1 MKNIHLFLLL
11 GLLLVACDKDDKKEQ
26 PIFVTN
32 IVMPAEGTVFNAG
45 DKITIKAQG
54 FQENDRIMLHG
65 RWPMAEAPGGEGYY
79 ISPAK
84 VTEMTATSLTF
95 LAPGYNPPATV
106 EVKLLR
112 SGDREMTLGMIS
124 VADGRAPEEPQLY
137 GVINNRGGVMG
148 VRYAVEHIDI
158 ETGMTTDVA
167 SLGGKNTD
175 FSRVVGTKG
184 HWNWGLFGIHTADGN
199 SSISRLD
206 LSMRY
211 WEGMGSGSVITLG
224 TLNTGSIVTI
234 YKQDENKVCV
244 VSMSATAYTRDQN
257 YTPSNRLVFSLPEG
271 MKPEAMSNYPC
282 ALGQGTLLLSADNGD
297 GSFAP
302 VALDLTKVSG
312 GSANVGSSIKAERLI
327 PFWTMMPVEG
337 EEAATYARV
346 TGYAVVLPDNGGT
359 ELRLLDLSTMT
370 LQEPFATFPNSA
382 RSIAPLGKDADTLKL
397 YVLFDTQRGRIIE
410 EYDMATGQWN
420 RISDMEYAFEE
431 LAVTW

>member
-26 PIFVTN
+26 PILVTD
-32 IVMPAEGTVFNAG
+32 IVMPAEGTVFHPG
-45 DKITIKAQG
+45 DKVTIKAKG
-54 FQENDRIMLHG
+54 FREGDRLMLDS
-65 RWPMAEAPGGEGYY
+65 RWPEPAAPDGEAYSIAPG
-79 ISPAK
+79 K

-95 LAPGYNPPATV
+95 MAPGYNPPATV

-112 SGDREMTLGMIS
+112 SGNLMMTLGKIS
-124 VADGRAPEEPQLY
+124 VSDGRAPEEPQLY
-137 GVINNRGGVMG
+137 GIINNRGGVMG

-167 SLGGKNTD
+167 SLGEKNTD
-175 FSRVVGTKG
+175 FSRVVGTSG
-184 HWNWGLFGIHTADGN
+184 QWNWGLFGIHTDEGN
-199 SSISRLD
+199 SRISRLD

-244 VSMSATAYTRDQN
+244 VSMSATANTRDQN
-257 YTPSNRLVFSLPEG
+257 YTPNNRLVFSLPEG

-302 VALDLTKVSG
+302 VVLDLTKVGG

-346 TGYAVVLPDNGGT
+346 TGYAVVLPNGGT
-359 ELRLLDLSTMT
+359 ELRLLDLYTMT

-420 RISDMEYAFEE
+420 RISDMEYAYEE